1 MVALA
6 IDAAVCLLPENHYQR
21 WQSLDGAM
29 YEHLHWMYE
38 RIHFDPKPIDI
49 AIFGLSRTKV
59 GLSAAAIERRLALY
73 AKQANVAKSQN
84 LPRGLRQFR
93 TGFRRRP
100 VGFLLPFFL
109 SGL

>member
-1 MVALA
+1 LVALA
-6 IDAAVCLLPENHYQR
+6 IHAAVCLLPENDYRR

-59 GLSAAAIERRLALY
+59 GLSAAAVERRLALCG
-73 AKQANVAKSQN
+73 KQANVANSQN

-93 TGFRRRP
+93 TGFVAR
-100 VGFLLPFFL
+100 L
-109 SGL
+109 SGFFYQFFCPVL